1 MRELIGHTG
10 IVLGVGLVLL
20 TGTVAF
26 LRWFLKKPRKV
37 ALPMHLVEEMSR
49 FAEELRR
56 VEDNVDAVTKALDE
70 RGRRR
75 WRRTSR
81 KMLKRLRSVNRLLER
96 LNMMFEEEQARIIVR
111 QRRRRPLQQK
121 SPAPAAKNRE
131 GDSRISEE
139 EIRNIDWDDFI
150 GRAAGE

>member
-1 MRELIGHTG
+1 MRELIGHVG
-10 IVLGVGLVLL
+10 IALGVGLALL
-20 TGTVAF
+20 AGTVAF

-37 ALPMHLVEEMSR
+37 ALPTHLVEEMSR

-56 VEDNVDAVTKALDE
+56 VEDNVDAVTKALNE

-75 WRRTSR
+75 WRRISR

-111 QRRRRPLQQK
+111 RRRRERLEQK
-121 SPAPAAKNRE
+121 AVAPTAKARD
-131 GDSRISEE
+131 GDARITEE
-139 EIRNIDWDDFI
+139 EIRNIDWDDFTR
-150 GRAAGE
+150 RATGE